1 MPPQHFETEQ
11 WFANKP
17 STKYVCPTCEVGR
30 LVPDVSSFSA
40 TEPSHSI
47 AAHEHEE
54 WDPDWIT
61 YRFSFVCVCDRSSC
75 GEIAHVAGSGQ
86 VSDQYVEDISGSVST
101 EYFDSF
107 EIHSFY
113 PSPLLVYIPEKVPAA
128 VAVMVQKS
136 FALYWVDVS
145 AAANALRASLEELMD
160 ELKIPDT
167 IINKKGDTVRANLH
181 QRLDFWSKTQADY
194 ADMCLALKDVGN
206 IGSHGGNVRRQHYL
220 DTLTILSHVL
230 TELYEN
236 DAEKMKA
243 LAKKIRSEIKGGSF
257 S

>member
-1 MPPQHFETEQ
+1 MPPQFFETEH
-11 WFANKP
+11 WFADKP
-17 STKYVCPTCEVGR
+17 STNYVCPNCKVGS
-30 LVPDVSSFSA
+30 LVPDVSSFVA
-40 TEPSHSI
+40 AEPSYST
-47 AAHEHEE
+47 AEHDHDG

-75 GEIAHVAGSGQ
+75 GEIAHVAGSGR
-86 VSDQYVEDISGSVST
+86 VSDQYVEDTFGNVTS
-101 EYFDSF
+101 EYFDRYSIKSF
-107 EIHSFY
+107 H
-113 PSPLLVYIPEKVPAA
+113 PSPLLVYIPEEVPAA
-128 VAVMVQKS
+128 VAVMIQKS

-194 ADMCLALKDVGN
+194 ADMCLALKEVGN
-206 IGSHGGNVRRQHYL
+206 IGSHGGKVRRQHYL
-220 DTLTILSHVL
+220 DSLTILSHVL
-230 TELYEN
+230 AQLYEN
-236 DAEKMKA
+236 DAEKMKK